1 MVQLPRVSEARLDF
15 LKELA
20 NIGVGNA
27 ATSLSQMINDEK
39 ISMNVPEVVV
49 IPLQDITAFI
59 EEEKPIAAIFFEAQ
73 SDDFRLMIILTLSE
87 ESAQILARK
96 VLQSHSGKMGEMERS
111 ALIEIGNIVNS
122 AYLNALSA
130 LTGITIL
137 PSPPSLALD
146 MGGAILGTILAETSM
161 AEDYL
166 ILSVT
171 SISTEKEDIMGNV
184 IVFPYQGS
192 MERIFNSMGV

>member
-1 MVQLPRVSEARLDF
+1 MAQIPRISETRLDF

-27 ATSLSQMINDEK
+27 ATSLSEMLNNEK
-39 ISMNVPEVVV
+39 ISMEVPEVVV

-59 EEEKPIAAIFFEAQ
+59 EEEQPVAAIFFEAR
-73 SDDFRLMIILTLSE
+73 SEDFKLMIILILPE
-87 ESAQILARK
+87 KSAQVLVRK
-96 VLQSHSGKMGEMERS
+96 VLPTPSEKMGEMERS
-111 ALIEIGNIVNS
+111 ALTEIGNIVNS

-130 LTGITIL
+130 LTGITIM
-137 PSPPSLALD
+137 PSPPNMALD
-146 MGGAILGTILAETSM
+146 MGGAILGTILAETFM
-161 AEDYL
+161 VEDYL

-171 SISTEKEDIMGNV
+171 SISTEKDDITGNV

-192 MERIFNSMGV
+192 MERIFNIMGV

>member
-146 MGGAILGTILAETSM
+146 LS
-161 AEDYL
+161 L
-166 ILSVT
+166 IH
-171 SISTEKEDIMGNV
+171 I
-184 IVFPYQGS
+184 
-192 MERIFNSMGV
+192 